1 MADKKITINSL
12 KAHKDR
18 AQTEEKLVAAAE
30 HIFSIHGYNAAT
42 TRMIAQKADVNIALI
57 NRYFDGKYGLLIKV
71 IKSKSRL
78 CGDYLDNYPVQNTL
92 TQECTQYFLKRL
104 EFYYE
109 DTNFFRII
117 LAQYLTDPKFAKKSS
132 EIIANLKDE
141 EGIIDRI
148 NKLKKDKKIT
158 LKVDSREFVDYIMC
172 ALFGMFIGEHLLQ
185 NIEAE
190 EIRKKLRS
198 FIKTLCRPYEA
209 NVK

>member
-1 MADKKITINSL
+1 MADKKIMINSL

-30 HIFSIHGYNAAT
+30 HVFSIHGYNAAT

-71 IKSKSRL
+71 IEGKTRL
-78 CGDYLDNYPVQNTL
+78 CSHSLENDPVQNNL
-92 TQECTQYFLKRL
+92 TAECTQYFLKRF

-117 LAQYLTDPKFAKKSS
+117 LAQYLTDPKFAKKFS

-141 EGIIDRI
+141 EDIIIRI
-148 NKLKKDKKIT
+148 NKLKKEKKIT
-158 LKVDSREFVDYIMC
+158 LKVDSREFVDYIMST
-172 ALFGMFIGEHLLQ
+172 LFGMFIGEHLLQ

-198 FIKTLCRPYEA
+198 FIKTLCRPYE
-209 NVK
+209 VTSK